1 MRHDTLNGM
10 NIMRH
15 DTINVMNI
23 MRHDTLK
30 RLNNISEAISILCE
44 V

>member
-1 MRHDTLNGM
+1 MSNDML
-10 NIMRH
+10 
-15 DTINVMNI
+15 NI

-30 RLNNISEAISILCE
+30 RLDINRHDTLKRLENVGEALFIMFE